1 MKETAGEKMNKKRFN
16 VGPCDFAMLF
26 ISAFLCI
33 GINSLF
39 KPCEPKADGSW
50 MACHWAGQALKA
62 FSLALFII
70 SLIHFLISEPKIKA
84 GLSFA
89 VIPVALFSAI
99 IPGGYIKLC
108 MAQTM
113 RCHSITRPAT
123 IVLSVLLI
131 LSAVIDIIRQSSK
144 AKKE

>member
-1 MKETAGEKMNKKRFN
+1 MNKKRFN

-26 ISAFLCI
+26 VSAFLCI
-33 GINSLF
+33 GINSFF
-39 KPCEPKADGSW
+39 KTCGPKADGSW
-50 MACHWAGQALKA
+50 MTCHWAGQALKA
-62 FSLALFII
+62 FSLVLFII
-70 SLIHFLISEPKIKA
+70 SLMHFCISEPKIKQ
-84 GLSFA
+84 GISVA

-113 RCHSITRPAT
+113 RCHSITRPAV

-131 LSAVIDIIRQSSK
+131 ISAVIDIICQRSK
-144 AKKE
+144 ARE